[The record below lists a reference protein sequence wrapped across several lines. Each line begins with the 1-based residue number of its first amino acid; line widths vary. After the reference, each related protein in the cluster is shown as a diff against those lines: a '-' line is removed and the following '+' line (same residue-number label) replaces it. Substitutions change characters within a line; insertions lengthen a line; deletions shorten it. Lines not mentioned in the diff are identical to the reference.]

1 MYNDSR
7 DTMAQITALQ
17 LDTLSTLHSM
27 ATLFTRILNGEL
39 PARFVWR
46 DDLTIVAWNSYHPG
60 VHEALSALDG

>member
-17 LDTLSTLHSM
+17 LDTRSTLYSM

-39 PARFVWR
+39 PARLVWG
-46 DDLTIVAWNSYHPG
+46 VARPVLRSTARSPLVGDHS
-60 VHEALSALDG
+60 VTSQ